1 MTALVLII
9 MLTLGVLIAPFAIEA
24 QQPPKVPRIG
34 VLMPALNP
42 ERTRNLEAFRDA
54 LRDLGWVEGQ
64 NLAMEYRFAE
74 HGLEQF
80 SELAADLVRLKVDV
94 LVVGGGAPAVHAAKE
109 ATSTIPIVMIS
120 GGGALEAGLIDSL
133 AQPGGNITGTVSVQT
148 DLIARRLE
156 LLKEAVPG
164 VSHLAVLVT
173 PRHRGGAGLQE
184 IQHAAQAM
192 GMTLHVQEVRSPDEF
207 QSAFAAMKQAG
218 TEALLVLAD
227 PFVLERHVPTL
238 TALARQHRLPVM
250 YSHRMYIDA
259 GGLMYYGTNLQE
271 YFRRTAY
278 YVDRILKGTKPADL
292 PVETP
297 WTR

>member
-34 VLMPALNP
+34 VLMPALNL

-109 ATSTIPIVMIS
+109 ATSTIPIVMVS
-120 GGGALEAGLIDSL
+120 GGGAIEAGLIDSL
-133 AQPGGNITGTVSVQT
+133 TQPGGNITGTVSVQT

-164 VSHLAVLVT
+164 VSRLAVLVT
-173 PRHRGGAGLQE
+173 PRQRGGAGLQE
-184 IQHAAQAM
+184 TQHAAQAM
-192 GMTLHVQEVRSPDEF
+192 GVTLHVQGSTQPRRVP
-207 QSAFAAMKQAG
+207 
-218 TEALLVLAD
+218 
-227 PFVLERHVPTL
+227 ERLCGH
-238 TALARQHRLPVM
+238 A
-250 YSHRMYIDA
+250 S
-259 GGLMYYGTNLQE
+259 GGH
-271 YFRRTAY
+271 
-278 YVDRILKGTKPADL
+278 
-292 PVETP
+292 
-297 WTR
+297 